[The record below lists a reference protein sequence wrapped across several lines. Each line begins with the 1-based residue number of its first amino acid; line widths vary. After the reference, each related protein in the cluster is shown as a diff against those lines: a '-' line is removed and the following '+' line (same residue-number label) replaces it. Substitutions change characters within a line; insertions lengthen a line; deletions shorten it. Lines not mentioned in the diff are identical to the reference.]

1 MSPMGQ
7 KDFEASPPAT
17 GGARD
22 LAADLITNAAIAAR
36 SGIAGT
42 PDASHTDT
50 VADANHALSHD
61 HPDVRSAA
69 ISALATLGELSI
81 GVLDKAVGDEAP
93 IVRRRAAE
101 AAADL
106 IQKGPSSTTQAHH
119 LAQLLIGCLGDES
132 VVAEVAAFGLGEFGP
147 NPQHLPAAALNDAVA
162 ALETMALDHADPLCR
177 ESAVAAL
184 GALHSGQATVLSAMG
199 DKATVRRRAVLALSP
214 FEGPD
219 VDTAIQAALTD
230 RDWQV
235 RQAAEDQV
243 AARNAE
249 S

>member
-1 MSPMGQ
+1 MSPMAR

-22 LAADLITNAAIAAR
+22 LAADLVTDAAAAIRAPERGPNFVNARTAAT
-36 SGIAGT
+36 A
-42 PDASHTDT
+42 
-50 VADANHALSHD
+50 ALAHP

-69 ISALATLGELSI
+69 LSALATLLALSSE
-81 GVLDKAVGDEAP
+81 VLEVAVSDDAP
-93 IVRRRAAE
+93 MVRRRAAE
-101 AAADL
+101 AIADL
-106 IQKGPSSTTQAHH
+106 IQEGSTGTIQAQKW
-119 LAQLLIGCLGDES
+119 AQLLIGCLRDES

-147 NPQHLPAAALNDAVA
+147 DPEHLPSAVLTDAVA
-162 ALETMALDHADPLCR
+162 ALETMAAGHADPLCR

-184 GALHSGQATVLSAMG
+184 GALHSGRATVLAAMA

-214 FEGPD
+214 FDGQD
-219 VDTAIQAALTD
+219 VDAAIEAALSD

-243 AARNAE
+243 AARNGE

>member
-1 MSPMGQ
+1 MAQ

-22 LAADLITNAAIAAR
+22 LAADLITDAAIATR
-36 SGIAGT
+36 V
-42 PDASHTDT
+42 PDGGLEF
-50 VADANHALSHD
+50 ANAEAAATAALTHA

-69 ISALATLGELSI
+69 LSALATLGALSSD
-81 GVLDKAVGDEAP
+81 VLDAAVGDDAP
-93 IVRRRAAE
+93 MVRRRAAE
-101 AAADL
+101 ATADL
-106 IQKGPSSTTQAHH
+106 IQQGSTGTIQAQHW
-119 LAQLLIGCLGDES
+119 AQLLIGCVRDES

-147 NPQHLPAAALNDAVA
+147 DPEHLPPTVLADAVA
-162 ALETMALDHADPLCR
+162 ALETMATGHADPLCR

-184 GALHSGQATVLSAMG
+184 GALHSGRATVLAAMA

-214 FEGPD
+214 FDGED
-219 VDTAIQAALTD
+219 VDAAIEAALSD

-243 AARNAE
+243 AARSGE

>member
-1 MSPMGQ
+1 MAQ

-22 LAADLITNAAIAAR
+22 LAADLVTNAAIAVRTIEKGLEFAQ
-36 SGIAGT
+36 AE
-42 PDASHTDT
+42 A
-50 VADANHALSHD
+50 AANAALAHR

-69 ISALATLGELSI
+69 ISALATLGVLSCDDLE
-81 GVLDKAVGDEAP
+81 VAVGDEAP
-93 IVRRRAAE
+93 VVRRRAVE
-101 AAADL
+101 ATADL
-106 IQKGPSSTTQAHH
+106 VQHGSTDSSQAERW
-119 LAQLLIGCLGDES
+119 ARLLITSLGDES

-147 NPQHLPAAALNDAVA
+147 APPHLSPPVLTDAAAALEAMAAGHKDA
-162 ALETMALDHADPLCR
+162 LCR

-184 GALHSGQATVLSAMG
+184 GALHSGRSTVLAAMN

-214 FEGPD
+214 FDGQD
-219 VDTAIQAALTD
+219 VDAAIKAALND

-243 AARNAE
+243 AARNGE

>member
-1 MSPMGQ
+1 MAPN
-7 KDFEASPPAT
+7 DFEASPPAT

-36 SGIAGT
+36 APERGLKFVNAET
-42 PDASHTDT
+42 AAT
-50 VADANHALSHD
+50 AALTHP

-69 ISALATLGELSI
+69 LAALATLGALSPD
-81 GVLDKAVGDEAP
+81 VLDAAVGDDAP
-93 IVRRRAAE
+93 MVRRRAVE
-101 AAADL
+101 AIADL
-106 IQKGPSSTTQAHH
+106 IQQGSADTVQAQHW
-119 LAQLLIGCLGDES
+119 AQLLIGCVRDGCVQNES

-147 NPQHLPAAALNDAVA
+147 DPKHLPPAVLAAAVA
-162 ALETMALDHADPLCR
+162 TLEAMATGHADALCR

-184 GALHSGQATVLSAMG
+184 GALHSGRATVLAAMA

-214 FEGPD
+214 FDGDD
-219 VDTAIQAALTD
+219 VAAAIEAALSD

-243 AARNAE
+243 AARDGQ